1 MKKAL
6 LICLCLAAALTA
18 SAKVGKTVIP
28 ASDGRIT
35 YIGRVEYK
43 ADSVSFDWSGTV
55 VKIRFKGRKL
65 EMNCKDTHANWFNVW
80 VDKDICPKED
90 AVLAVK
96 ESGKYTIVSGL
107 ADAEHEVILQKRTEG
122 EQGRFSAV
130 SFTTDG
136 SFLKA
141 SGRKARHIEFV
152 GDSYTCGYGTEASS
166 RNEPFRA
173 AEENC
178 NLAYDNIIGRFFDAD
193 VNLVAHSGMGII
205 RNYGDNRPETNMVK
219 KYGQLYDMQESPK
232 WAVEM
237 ASYRPDIVV
246 VYLGTNDFSTGKQP
260 SLNSWCNNYRE
271 LLGRIRRNYGKDVPI
286 LCVAS
291 KASGMMGMYVE
302 TAVERAGIENVSW
315 TSIQEDAHN
324 SESDL
329 GASWHPNYS
338 GQRKVACCMIPYIA
352 TLTGWELPLKAV
364 E

>member
-1 MKKAL
+1 MAITVL
-6 LICLCLAAALTA
+6 A
-18 SAKVGKTVIP
+18 SAKAGKSAIP
-28 ASDGRIT
+28 ASDSRIS

-55 VKIRFKGRKL
+55 IKIRFKGKKL
-65 EMNCKDTHANWFNVW
+65 EMAYKDSHANWFNLW

-90 AVLAVK
+90 AVIKVEQTGTCTL
-96 ESGKYTIVSGL
+96 VSGL
-107 ADAEHEVILQKRTEG
+107 ADTEHELILQKRTEG
-122 EQGRFSAV
+122 EQGKFTAI

-136 SFLKA
+136 GFLKA
-141 SGRKARHIEFV
+141 SGGKERHIEFI
-152 GDSYTCGYGTEASS
+152 GDSYTCGYGTEAAS

-178 NLAYDNIIGRFFDAD
+178 NLAYANIIGRFFDAD
-193 VNLVAHSGMGII
+193 VNLVSHSGMGII
-205 RNYGDNRPETNMVK
+205 RNYGDSRPESNMVK
-219 KYGQLYDMQESPK
+219 RYGQTFDMQETPEWS
-232 WAVEM
+232 VGM
-237 ASYRPDIVV
+237 AAYRPDIVV
-246 VYLGTNDFSTGKQP
+246 IYLGTNDFSTGKQP
-260 SLNSWCNNYRE
+260 SIGGWCNNYRE
-271 LLGRIRRNYGKDVPI
+271 LLGSIRRNYGEQVPI

-291 KASGMMGMYVE
+291 KANEMMGDYVE
-302 TAVERAGIENVSW
+302 TAVKRSGIDNVSW

-352 TLTGWELPLKAV
+352 TLTGWELPAKTI